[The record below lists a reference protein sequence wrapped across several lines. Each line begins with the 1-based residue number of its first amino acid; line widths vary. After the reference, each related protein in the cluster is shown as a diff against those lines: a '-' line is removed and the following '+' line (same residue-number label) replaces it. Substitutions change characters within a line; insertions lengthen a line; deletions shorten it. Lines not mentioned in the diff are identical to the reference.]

1 MKQKQLKKQ
10 GYTRLPMIFI
20 GVLTALWPLTGFP
33 VTITLTEAESVYV
46 PNLGG
51 AITDLCVRSREI
63 LLFAAGAALVLFWL
77 GERVFPDKPRR
88 SPLLSRHALP
98 LMAGTGLIL
107 LTAVLSGIFS
117 LHPEISFW
125 GIASEST
132 GIAAFIGLAA
142 LLLAAYEGMSSPE
155 NLKYITAGATAA
167 GLLCGGMLLFEKL
180 SGQLAGILWGAAES
194 AGTMLLFGSSTSC
207 GEFCALLFPFLLHS
221 ALTEPR
227 RGYSIA
233 QALSAGAALCT
244 ALSSM
249 SSAAFYGLLA
259 GTTALVILLTVRVF
273 RGSRPDWKKSALIAA
288 AAVPAAVLL
297 IAQPGILTASAGN
310 SVSYSPENSWGLT
323 SAELSGGTLR
333 LRNSDTELVLTAD
346 SGAVT
351 LADSAGETALLAA
364 PEDSADI
371 AGVHA
376 QRSGDILSLDLGYT
390 DVLRFAVMKNELGY
404 VGLNGYIQPLEQ
416 SAFPELSEYYGAF
429 TGRGYIWLNTL
440 PALKNCF
447 LIGTGSGEFCFHYP
461 QNDIVGALNT
471 HGSANLLTDKPHSMY
486 LGLAVSCGI
495 PALLIFLALA
505 VITLRRGAISSVRG
519 GVLSGVFAAVIAALV
534 MGFANDISP
543 VYSPLAAVFAGILC
557 SRPDPAESR

>member
-20 GVLTALWPLTGFP
+20 GVLIALWPLTGFP

-77 GERVFPDKPRR
+77 GERIFPDNPRR

-142 LLLAAYEGMSSPE
+142 LFLAAYEGMSSPE

-180 SGQLAGILWGAAES
+180 SGQLAGILWGASES

-227 RGYSIA
+227 RWYSIA

-297 IAQPGILTASAGN
+297 IAQPGILTTSASN
-310 SVSYSPENSWGLT
+310 SISYSPENAWGLT
-323 SAELSGGTLR
+323 YAELSGGTLR

-447 LIGTGSGEFCFHYP
+447 LIGTGTGEFCFHYP

-505 VITLRRGAISSVRG
+505 VITLRRGAVSSVRG

>member
-142 LLLAAYEGMSSPE
+142 LFLAAYEGMSSPE

-227 RGYSIA
+227 RWYSIA

-323 SAELSGGTLR
+323 SAELSGGTVR

-364 PEDSADI
+364 PGDSADI

-447 LIGTGSGEFCFHYP
+447 LIGTGTGEFCFHYP

-505 VITLRRGAISSVRG
+505 VITLRRGAVSSVRC
-519 GVLSGVFAAVIAALV
+519 GVLSGAFAAVIAALV

-543 VYSPLAAVFAGILC
+543 VYSPLAAVFAGIIC

>member
-77 GERVFPDKPRR
+77 GERIFPDNPRR

-142 LLLAAYEGMSSPE
+142 LFLAAYEGMSSPE

-249 SSAAFYGLLA
+249 SSAAFYGPLA
-259 GTTALVILLTVRVF
+259 GITALVILLTVRVF

-346 SGAVT
+346 NGAVT

-447 LIGTGSGEFCFHYP
+447 LIGTGTGEFCFHYP

-505 VITLRRGAISSVRG
+505 VITLRRGAVSSVRG
-519 GVLSGVFAAVIAALV
+519 GVLSGAFAAVIAALV

-543 VYSPLAAVFAGILC
+543 VYSPLAAVFAGIIC

>member
-20 GVLTALWPLTGFP
+20 GVLTALWPMTGFP

-77 GERVFPDKPRR
+77 GERIFPDKPRR
-88 SPLLSRHALP
+88 SPLLRRHALP

-207 GEFCALLFPFLLHS
+207 GEFGALLFPFLLHS

-259 GTTALVILLTVRVF
+259 GITALVILLTVRVF

-364 PEDSADI
+364 PGDSADI

-447 LIGTGSGEFCFHYP
+447 LIGTGTGEFCFHYP

-505 VITLRRGAISSVRG
+505 VIMLRRGAVSSVRG

-557 SRPDPAESR
+557 SRPDPAEYR

>member
-20 GVLTALWPLTGFP
+20 GVLIALWPLTGFP

-77 GERVFPDKPRR
+77 GERIFPDKPRR

-142 LLLAAYEGMSSPE
+142 LFLAAYEGMSSPE

-227 RGYSIA
+227 RWYSIA

-259 GTTALVILLTVRVF
+259 GITALVILLTVRVF
-273 RGSRPDWKKSALIAA
+273 RGSRPNWKKSALIAA

-346 SGAVT
+346 SGTVT

-364 PEDSADI
+364 PGDSADI

-447 LIGTGSGEFCFHYP
+447 LIGTGTGEFCFHYP

-505 VITLRRGAISSVRG
+505 VITLRRGAVSSVRG
-519 GVLSGVFAAVIAALV
+519 GVLSGAFAAVIAALV

-543 VYSPLAAVFAGILC
+543 VYSPLAAVFAGIIC

>member
-77 GERVFPDKPRR
+77 GERIFPDNPRR

-142 LLLAAYEGMSSPE
+142 LFLAAYEGMSSPE

-207 GEFCALLFPFLLHS
+207 GEFCALLFPFLLQS

-273 RGSRPDWKKSALIAA
+273 RGSGPDWKKSALIAA

-346 SGAVT
+346 SGDVT

-364 PEDSADI
+364 PGDSADI

-447 LIGTGSGEFCFHYP
+447 LIGTGTGEFCFHYP

-505 VITLRRGAISSVRG
+505 VITLRRGALSSVRSR
-519 GVLSGVFAAVIAALV
+519 VLSGAFAAVIAALV

-543 VYSPLAAVFAGILC
+543 VYSPLAAVFAGIIC

>member
-77 GERVFPDKPRR
+77 GERIFPDNPRR

-142 LLLAAYEGMSSPE
+142 LFLAAYEGMSSPE
-155 NLKYITAGATAA
+155 NLKYINAGATAA

-207 GEFCALLFPFLLHS
+207 GEFCTLLFPFLLHS

-346 SGAVT
+346 SGTVT

-364 PEDSADI
+364 PGDSADI

-447 LIGTGSGEFCFHYP
+447 LIGTGTGEFCFHYP

-505 VITLRRGAISSVRG
+505 VITLRRGALSSVRS
-519 GVLSGVFAAVIAALV
+519 GVLSGAFAAVIAALV

-543 VYSPLAAVFAGILC
+543 VYSPLAAVFAGIIC

>member
-77 GERVFPDKPRR
+77 GERIFPDNPRR

-107 LTAVLSGIFS
+107 LTAVLSGIIS

-142 LLLAAYEGMSSPE
+142 LFLAAYEGMSSPE

-227 RGYSIA
+227 RWYSIA

-364 PEDSADI
+364 PGDSADI

-447 LIGTGSGEFCFHYP
+447 LIGTGTGEFCFHYP

-505 VITLRRGAISSVRG
+505 VITLHRGALSSVRSG
-519 GVLSGVFAAVIAALV
+519 ALSGAFAAVIAALV

>member
-142 LLLAAYEGMSSPE
+142 LFLAAYEGMSSPE

-227 RGYSIA
+227 RWYSIA

-259 GTTALVILLTVRVF
+259 GITALVILLTVRVF
-273 RGSRPDWKKSALIAA
+273 RGSRPNWKKSALIAA

-333 LRNSDTELVLTAD
+333 LRNSDTEMVLTAD
-346 SGAVT
+346 SGDVT

-447 LIGTGSGEFCFHYP
+447 LIGTGTGEFCFHYP

-505 VITLRRGAISSVRG
+505 VITLRRGAVSSVRG

>member
-77 GERVFPDKPRR
+77 GERIFPDNPRR

-142 LLLAAYEGMSSPE
+142 LFLAAYEGMSSPE

-227 RGYSIA
+227 RWYSIA

-259 GTTALVILLTVRVF
+259 GITALVILLTVRVF
-273 RGSRPDWKKSALIAA
+273 RGSRPNWKKSALIAA

-346 SGAVT
+346 SGTVT

-364 PEDSADI
+364 PGDSADI

-447 LIGTGSGEFCFHYP
+447 LIGTGTGEFCFHYP

-505 VITLRRGAISSVRG
+505 VITLRRGAVSSVRG
-519 GVLSGVFAAVIAALV
+519 GVLSGAFAAVIAALV

-543 VYSPLAAVFAGILC
+543 VYSPLAAVFAGIIC

>member
-77 GERVFPDKPRR
+77 GERIFPDSPRR

-132 GIAAFIGLAA
+132 GIAALIGLAA
-142 LLLAAYEGMSSPE
+142 LFLAAYEGMSSPE
-155 NLKYITAGATAA
+155 NIKYITAGATAA

-180 SGQLAGILWGAAES
+180 SGHLAGILWGAAES

-227 RGYSIA
+227 RWYSIA

-259 GTTALVILLTVRVF
+259 GTTTLVILLTVRVF
-273 RGSRPDWKKSALIAA
+273 RGSRPDWKKSRPYCRGGSSGGGAAHRTPRNTHRLRRQPAYPIPGKQLGTHLRGAFRRHAA
-288 AAVPAAVLL
+288 AA
-297 IAQPGILTASAGN
+297 
-310 SVSYSPENSWGLT
+310 
-323 SAELSGGTLR
+323 
-333 LRNSDTELVLTAD
+333 
-346 SGAVT
+346 
-351 LADSAGETALLAA
+351 
-364 PEDSADI
+364 
-371 AGVHA
+371 
-376 QRSGDILSLDLGYT
+376 
-390 DVLRFAVMKNELGY
+390 
-404 VGLNGYIQPLEQ
+404 
-416 SAFPELSEYYGAF
+416 
-429 TGRGYIWLNTL
+429 
-440 PALKNCF
+440 
-447 LIGTGSGEFCFHYP
+447 
-461 QNDIVGALNT
+461 
-471 HGSANLLTDKPHSMY
+471 
-486 LGLAVSCGI
+486 
-495 PALLIFLALA
+495 
-505 VITLRRGAISSVRG
+505 
-519 GVLSGVFAAVIAALV
+519 
-534 MGFANDISP
+534 
-543 VYSPLAAVFAGILC
+543 
-557 SRPDPAESR
+557 

>member
-77 GERVFPDKPRR
+77 GERIFPDSPRR

-132 GIAAFIGLAA
+132 GIAALIGLAA
-142 LLLAAYEGMSSPE
+142 LFLAAYEGMSSPE
-155 NLKYITAGATAA
+155 NIKYITAGATAA

-227 RGYSIA
+227 RWYSIA

-259 GTTALVILLTVRVF
+259 GVAALVILLTVRIF

-310 SVSYSPENSWGLT
+310 SISYSPESAWRLT

-364 PEDSADI
+364 PGDSADI

-390 DVLRFAVMKNELGY
+390 DVLRFAVMKNELSY

-447 LIGTGSGEFCFHYP
+447 IIGTGTGEFCFHYP

-505 VITLRRGAISSVRG
+505 VITLRRGALSSVRG
-519 GVLSGVFAAVIAALV
+519 GVLSGAFAAVIAALV

-543 VYSPLAAVFAGILC
+543 VYSPLAAVFTGIIC

>member
-77 GERVFPDKPRR
+77 GERIFPDKPRR

-142 LLLAAYEGMSSPE
+142 LFLAAYEGMSSPE

-180 SGQLAGILWGAAES
+180 SGQLAVILWGAAES

-297 IAQPGILTASAGN
+297 IAHPGILTASAGN
-310 SVSYSPENSWGLT
+310 SVSYSPENACGLT
-323 SAELSGGTLR
+323 SAELSGGTVR

-376 QRSGDILSLDLGYT
+376 QRSGDILSLDLGYA
-390 DVLRFAVMKNELGY
+390 DVLRFAVMESNLGY

-447 LIGTGSGEFCFHYP
+447 LIGTGTGEFCFHYP

-505 VITLRRGAISSVRG
+505 VITLRRGALSSVRG
-519 GVLSGVFAAVIAALV
+519 GVLSGAFAAVIAALV

-543 VYSPLAAVFAGILC
+543 VYSPLAAVFAGIIC

>member
-51 AITDLCVRSREI
+51 AINDLCVRSREI

-98 LMAGTGLIL
+98 LMAGTGLII

-142 LLLAAYEGMSSPE
+142 LFLAAYEGMSSPE

-227 RGYSIA
+227 RWYSIA

-259 GTTALVILLTVRVF
+259 GITALVILLTVRVF
-273 RGSRPDWKKSALIAA
+273 RGSRPNWKKSALIAA

-333 LRNSDTELVLTAD
+333 LRNSDTEMVLTAD
-346 SGAVT
+346 SGDVT

-447 LIGTGSGEFCFHYP
+447 LIGTGTGEFCFHYP

-505 VITLRRGAISSVRG
+505 VITLRRGAVSSVRG

>member
-142 LLLAAYEGMSSPE
+142 LFLAAYEGMSSPE

-227 RGYSIA
+227 RWYSIA
-233 QALSAGAALCT
+233 QALSAVAALCT

-447 LIGTGSGEFCFHYP
+447 LIGTGTGEFCFHYP

-505 VITLRRGAISSVRG
+505 VITLRRGAVSSVRG
-519 GVLSGVFAAVIAALV
+519 GVLSGAFAAVIAALV

-543 VYSPLAAVFAGILC
+543 VYSPLAAVFAGIIC

>member
-77 GERVFPDKPRR
+77 GERIFPDNPRR

-142 LLLAAYEGMSSPE
+142 LFLAAYEGMSSPE

-227 RGYSIA
+227 RWYSIA

-323 SAELSGGTLR
+323 SAELSGGTVR

-364 PEDSADI
+364 PGDSADI

-447 LIGTGSGEFCFHYP
+447 LIGTGTGEFCFHYP

-505 VITLRRGAISSVRG
+505 VITLRRGAVSSVRC
-519 GVLSGVFAAVIAALV
+519 GVLSGAFAAVIAALV

-543 VYSPLAAVFAGILC
+543 VYSPLAAVFAGIIC

>member
-142 LLLAAYEGMSSPE
+142 LFLAAYEGMSSPE

-227 RGYSIA
+227 RWYSIA

-364 PEDSADI
+364 PGDSADI

-447 LIGTGSGEFCFHYP
+447 LIGTGTGEFCFHYP

-519 GVLSGVFAAVIAALV
+519 GVLSGAFAAVTAALV

>member
-77 GERVFPDKPRR
+77 GERIFPDNPRR

-142 LLLAAYEGMSSPE
+142 LFLAAYEGMSSPE
-155 NLKYITAGATAA
+155 NLKYINAGATAA

-207 GEFCALLFPFLLHS
+207 GEFCTLLFPFLLHS

-259 GTTALVILLTVRVF
+259 GTTTLVILLTVRVF

-346 SGAVT
+346 SGTVT

-364 PEDSADI
+364 PGDSADI

-447 LIGTGSGEFCFHYP
+447 LIGTGTGEFCFHYP

-505 VITLRRGAISSVRG
+505 VITLRRGAVSSVRG
-519 GVLSGVFAAVIAALV
+519 GVLSGAFAAVIAALV

-543 VYSPLAAVFAGILC
+543 VYSPLAAVFAGIIC

>member
-20 GVLTALWPLTGFP
+20 GVLIALWPLTGFP

-77 GERVFPDKPRR
+77 GERIFQDNPRR

-142 LLLAAYEGMSSPE
+142 LFLAAYEGMSSPE

-323 SAELSGGTLR
+323 SAELSGGTVR

-364 PEDSADI
+364 PGDSADI

-404 VGLNGYIQPLEQ
+404 VGLNGYIQPLKQ

-447 LIGTGSGEFCFHYP
+447 LIGTGTGEFCFHYP

-505 VITLRRGAISSVRG
+505 VITLRRGAVSSVRC
-519 GVLSGVFAAVIAALV
+519 GVLSGAFAAVIAALV

>member
-77 GERVFPDKPRR
+77 GERIFPDKPRR

-142 LLLAAYEGMSSPE
+142 LFLAAYEGMSSPE

-207 GEFCALLFPFLLHS
+207 GESCALLFPFLLHS

-227 RGYSIA
+227 RWYSIA

-364 PEDSADI
+364 PGDSADI

-447 LIGTGSGEFCFHYP
+447 LIGTGTGEFCFHYP

-505 VITLRRGAISSVRG
+505 VITLRRGAVSSVRG
-519 GVLSGVFAAVIAALV
+519 GVLSGAFAAVIAAFV

>member
-77 GERVFPDKPRR
+77 GERIFPDNPRR

-142 LLLAAYEGMSSPE
+142 LFLAAYEGMSSPE

-273 RGSRPDWKKSALIAA
+273 HGSRPDWKKSALIAA

-310 SVSYSPENSWGLT
+310 SVSYSPGNSWGLT

-429 TGRGYIWLNTL
+429 TGRCYIWLNTL
-440 PALKNCF
+440 PVLKNCF
-447 LIGTGSGEFCFHYP
+447 LIGTGTGEFCFHYP

-543 VYSPLAAVFAGILC
+543 VYSPLAAVFAGIIC

>member
-142 LLLAAYEGMSSPE
+142 LFLAAYEGMSSPE

-249 SSAAFYGLLA
+249 SSAAFYGPLA
-259 GTTALVILLTVRVF
+259 GITALVILLTVRVF

-346 SGAVT
+346 NGAVT

-447 LIGTGSGEFCFHYP
+447 LIGTGTGEFCFHYP

-505 VITLRRGAISSVRG
+505 VITLRRGAVSSVRG
-519 GVLSGVFAAVIAALV
+519 GVLSGAFAAVIAALV

-543 VYSPLAAVFAGILC
+543 VYSPLAAVFAGIIC

>member
-142 LLLAAYEGMSSPE
+142 LFLAAYEGMSSPE
-155 NLKYITAGATAA
+155 NIKYITAGATAA

-227 RGYSIA
+227 QWYSIA

-244 ALSSM
+244 ALLSM

-259 GTTALVILLTVRVF
+259 GVAALVILLTVRIF

-310 SVSYSPENSWGLT
+310 SISYSPESAWRLT

-364 PEDSADI
+364 PGDSADI

-390 DVLRFAVMKNELGY
+390 DVLRFAVMKNELSY

-447 LIGTGSGEFCFHYP
+447 IIGTGTGEFCFHYP

-505 VITLRRGAISSVRG
+505 VITLRRGALSSVRS
-519 GVLSGVFAAVIAALV
+519 GVLSGAFAAVIAALV

-543 VYSPLAAVFAGILC
+543 VYSPLAAVFAGIIC

>member
-77 GERVFPDKPRR
+77 GERIFPDKPRR

-142 LLLAAYEGMSSPE
+142 LFLAAYEGMSSPE

-323 SAELSGGTLR
+323 SAELSGGTVR

-364 PEDSADI
+364 PGDSADI

-447 LIGTGSGEFCFHYP
+447 LIGTGTGEFCFHYP

-519 GVLSGVFAAVIAALV
+519 GVLSGAFAAVTAALV

>member
-10 GYTRLPMIFI
+10 CYTRLPMIFI

-142 LLLAAYEGMSSPE
+142 LFLAAYEGMSSPE

-194 AGTMLLFGSSTSC
+194 AGTMLLFGNSTSC

-227 RGYSIA
+227 RWYSIA

-297 IAQPGILTASAGN
+297 IAQPGILTTSASN
-310 SVSYSPENSWGLT
+310 SISYSPENAWGLT
-323 SAELSGGTLR
+323 YAELSGGTLR

-447 LIGTGSGEFCFHYP
+447 LIGTGTGEFCFHYP

-505 VITLRRGAISSVRG
+505 VITLRRGAVSSVRG
-519 GVLSGVFAAVIAALV
+519 GVLSGAFAAVIAALV

>member
-77 GERVFPDKPRR
+77 GERIFPDSPRR

-132 GIAAFIGLAA
+132 GIAALIGLAA
-142 LLLAAYEGMSSPE
+142 LFLAAYEGMSSPE
-155 NLKYITAGATAA
+155 NIKYITAGATAA

-364 PEDSADI
+364 PGDSADI

-447 LIGTGSGEFCFHYP
+447 LIGTGTGEFCFHYP

-505 VITLRRGAISSVRG
+505 VITLRRGAVSSVRC
-519 GVLSGVFAAVIAALV
+519 GVLSGAFAAVIAALI

>member
-20 GVLTALWPLTGFP
+20 GVLIALWPLTGFP

-77 GERVFPDKPRR
+77 GERIFPDNPRR

-142 LLLAAYEGMSSPE
+142 LFLAAYEGMSSPE

-180 SGQLAGILWGAAES
+180 SGQLAGILWGASES

-227 RGYSIA
+227 RWYSIA

-297 IAQPGILTASAGN
+297 IAQPGILTTSASN
-310 SVSYSPENSWGLT
+310 SISYSPENAWGLT
-323 SAELSGGTLR
+323 YAELSGGTLR

-447 LIGTGSGEFCFHYP
+447 LIGTGTGEFCFHYP

-505 VITLRRGAISSVRG
+505 VITLRRGAVSSVRC
-519 GVLSGVFAAVIAALV
+519 GVLSGAFAAVIAALV

>member
-77 GERVFPDKPRR
+77 GERIFPDKPRR

-142 LLLAAYEGMSSPE
+142 LFLAAYEGMSSPE

-227 RGYSIA
+227 RWYSIA

-323 SAELSGGTLR
+323 SAELSGGTVR

-364 PEDSADI
+364 PGDSADI

-447 LIGTGSGEFCFHYP
+447 LIGTGTGEFCFHYP

-519 GVLSGVFAAVIAALV
+519 GVLSGAFAAVTAALV

-543 VYSPLAAVFAGILC
+543 VYSPLAAVFTGIIC

>member
-20 GVLTALWPLTGFP
+20 GVLIALWPLTGFP

-77 GERVFPDKPRR
+77 GERIFPDNPRR

-142 LLLAAYEGMSSPE
+142 LFLAAYEGMSSPE

-180 SGQLAGILWGAAES
+180 SGQLAGILWGASES

-346 SGAVT
+346 SGTVT

-364 PEDSADI
+364 PGDSADI

-447 LIGTGSGEFCFHYP
+447 LIGTGTGEFCFHYP

-505 VITLRRGAISSVRG
+505 VITLRRGAVSSVRG
-519 GVLSGVFAAVIAALV
+519 GVLSGAFAAVIAALV

-543 VYSPLAAVFAGILC
+543 VYSPLAAVFAGIIC

>member
-77 GERVFPDKPRR
+77 GERIFPDKPRR

-142 LLLAAYEGMSSPE
+142 LFLAAYEGMSSPE

-227 RGYSIA
+227 RWYSIA

-310 SVSYSPENSWGLT
+310 SISYSPENSWGLT

-364 PEDSADI
+364 PGDSADI

-447 LIGTGSGEFCFHYP
+447 LIGTGTGEFCFHYP

-505 VITLRRGAISSVRG
+505 VITLRRGAVSSVRG

-543 VYSPLAAVFAGILC
+543 VYSPLAAVFAGIIC
-557 SRPDPAESR
+557 SRPDPAEYR

>member
-244 ALSSM
+244 ALSSI

-346 SGAVT
+346 SGDVT

-447 LIGTGSGEFCFHYP
+447 LIGTGTGEFCFHYP

-505 VITLRRGAISSVRG
+505 VITLRRGAVSSVRG
-519 GVLSGVFAAVIAALV
+519 GVLSGAFAAVIAALV

-543 VYSPLAAVFAGILC
+543 VYSPLAAVFAGIIC

>member
-20 GVLTALWPLTGFP
+20 GVLIALWPLTGFP

-77 GERVFPDKPRR
+77 GERIFPDSPRR

-132 GIAAFIGLAA
+132 GIAALIGLAA
-142 LLLAAYEGMSSPE
+142 LFLAAYEGMSSPE
-155 NLKYITAGATAA
+155 NIKYITAGATAA

-227 RGYSIA
+227 RWYSIA

-259 GTTALVILLTVRVF
+259 GVAALVILLTVRIF

-310 SVSYSPENSWGLT
+310 SISYSPESAWRLT

-364 PEDSADI
+364 PGDSADI

-390 DVLRFAVMKNELGY
+390 DVLRFAVMKNELSY

-447 LIGTGSGEFCFHYP
+447 IIGTGTGEFCFHYP

-505 VITLRRGAISSVRG
+505 VITLRRGALSSVRS
-519 GVLSGVFAAVIAALV
+519 GVLSGAFAAVIAALV

-543 VYSPLAAVFAGILC
+543 VYSPLAAVFAGIIC

>member
-77 GERVFPDKPRR
+77 GERIFPDSPRR

-132 GIAAFIGLAA
+132 GIAALIGLAA
-142 LLLAAYEGMSSPE
+142 LFLAAYEGMSSPE
-155 NLKYITAGATAA
+155 NIKYITAGATAA

-447 LIGTGSGEFCFHYP
+447 LIGTGTGEFCFHYP

-505 VITLRRGAISSVRG
+505 VITLRRGAVSSVRC
-519 GVLSGVFAAVIAALV
+519 GVLSGAFAAVIAALI

>member
-77 GERVFPDKPRR
+77 GERVFPDTPRR

-142 LLLAAYEGMSSPE
+142 LFLAAYEGMSSPE

-323 SAELSGGTLR
+323 SAELSGGTVR

-364 PEDSADI
+364 PGDSADI

-390 DVLRFAVMKNELGY
+390 DVLRFAVMESNLGY

-447 LIGTGSGEFCFHYP
+447 LIGTGTGEFCFHYP

-519 GVLSGVFAAVIAALV
+519 GVLSGAFAAVTAALV

>member
-20 GVLTALWPLTGFP
+20 GVLIALWPLTGFP

-77 GERVFPDKPRR
+77 GERIFPDNPRR

-142 LLLAAYEGMSSPE
+142 LFLAAYEGMSSPE
-155 NLKYITAGATAA
+155 NLKYINAGATAA

-207 GEFCALLFPFLLHS
+207 GEFCTLLFPFLLHS

-346 SGAVT
+346 SGTVT

-364 PEDSADI
+364 PGDSADI

-447 LIGTGSGEFCFHYP
+447 LIGTGTGEFCFHYP

-505 VITLRRGAISSVRG
+505 VITLRRGAVSSVRG
-519 GVLSGVFAAVIAALV
+519 GVLSGAFAAVIAALV

-543 VYSPLAAVFAGILC
+543 VYSPLAAVFAGIIC

>member
-77 GERVFPDKPRR
+77 GERIFPDNPRR

-142 LLLAAYEGMSSPE
+142 LFLAAYEGMSSPE

-227 RGYSIA
+227 RWYSIA
-233 QALSAGAALCT
+233 QALSAWAALCT

-323 SAELSGGTLR
+323 SAELSGGTLW

-351 LADSAGETALLAA
+351 LADSAGETTLLAA
-364 PEDSADI
+364 PGDSADI

-447 LIGTGSGEFCFHYP
+447 LIGTGTGEFCFHYP

-519 GVLSGVFAAVIAALV
+519 GVLSGAFAAVTAALV

-543 VYSPLAAVFAGILC
+543 VYSPLAAVFTGIIC

>member
-77 GERVFPDKPRR
+77 GERIFPDNPRR

-142 LLLAAYEGMSSPE
+142 LFLAAYEGMSSPE

-364 PEDSADI
+364 PGDSADI

-447 LIGTGSGEFCFHYP
+447 LIGTGTGEFCFHYP

-505 VITLRRGAISSVRG
+505 VITLRRGAVSSVRG
-519 GVLSGVFAAVIAALV
+519 GVLSGAFAAVTAALV

-543 VYSPLAAVFAGILC
+543 GYSPLAAVFAGIIC

>member
-77 GERVFPDKPRR
+77 GERIFPDKPRR

-142 LLLAAYEGMSSPE
+142 LFLAAYEGMSSPE

-194 AGTMLLFGSSTSC
+194 AGTMLLFGSSTFC

-221 ALTEPR
+221 ALTKPR
-227 RGYSIA
+227 RGYSFA

-259 GTTALVILLTVRVF
+259 GITALVILLTVRVF

-323 SAELSGGTLR
+323 SAELSSGTLR

-364 PEDSADI
+364 PGDSADI

-376 QRSGDILSLDLGYT
+376 QRSGDILSLDLGYA

-447 LIGTGSGEFCFHYP
+447 IIGTGTGEFCFHYP

-505 VITLRRGAISSVRG
+505 VITLRRGAVSSVRG
-519 GVLSGVFAAVIAALV
+519 GVLSGAFAAVIAALV

>member
-77 GERVFPDKPRR
+77 GERIFPDNPRR

-142 LLLAAYEGMSSPE
+142 LFLAAYEGMSSPE
-155 NLKYITAGATAA
+155 NLKYINAGATAA

-207 GEFCALLFPFLLHS
+207 GEFCTLLFPFLLHS
-221 ALTEPR
+221 TLTEPR

-346 SGAVT
+346 SGTVT

-364 PEDSADI
+364 PGDSADI

-447 LIGTGSGEFCFHYP
+447 LIGTGTGEFCFHYP

-505 VITLRRGAISSVRG
+505 VITLRRGAVSSVRG

>member
-77 GERVFPDKPRR
+77 GERIFPDNPRR

-142 LLLAAYEGMSSPE
+142 LFLAAYEGMSSPE

-227 RGYSIA
+227 RWYSIA

-323 SAELSGGTLR
+323 SAELSGGTVR

-364 PEDSADI
+364 PGDSADI

-447 LIGTGSGEFCFHYP
+447 LIGTGTGEFCFHYP

-505 VITLRRGAISSVRG
+505 VITLRRGAVSSVRC
-519 GVLSGVFAAVIAALV
+519 GVLSGAFAAVIAALV